1 MERLTESRLWPRHV
15 ARASRAAHRRADDL
29 EEKRK
34 LAHDEIDCSG
44 SLDYTRKQVQILVDR
59 LKRMAGSRAN

>member
-1 MERLTESRLWPRHV
+1 MSREQAEKRI
-15 ARASRAAHRRADDL
+15 AAQMPM

-44 SLDYTRKQVQILVDR
+44 SLDHTKSQVMKLVKQF
-59 LKRMAGSRAN
+59 KRMAGSRAE